1 MMNNKKHE
9 AGESKS
15 KQKREDKG
23 LMKGDYAKMEAM
35 MHGKKKGNGK
45 GMKNY
50 KGKMC

>member
-15 KQKREDKG
+15 KRKREREG

-35 MHGKKKGNGK
+35 MHGKGCKKKGVG
-45 GMKNY
+45 Y
-50 KGKMC
+50 KGR